1 MRIRTLL
8 AGALLALLV
17 AAWTAPVA
25 LAVET
30 NEGSDPKPRSSSSQQ
45 LSVSTDD
52 QTGGSGTAGSGG
64 TKEQSPQPSVE
75 PPKPAKPVEPVD
87 PPKPVEQPK
96 PVDPPK
102 PVEQPKPADPV
113 KPPTKPV
120 PPVQPPVP
128 PVQPPVEGKPIPADP
143 IAHLS
148 LTPNTVKAGDN
159 LHADATCDN
168 GTRDSLSGDGVSFSG
183 LEGTVSQGT
192 SEGNHTVTLVCVNAS
207 KRNTATATFQV
218 VKRNDPGGPGLH
230 PSLMVSPKEVKPGD
244 EIQFNGGCPN
254 GRQQTLTADGVD
266 IHGNSGTVRQDAR
279 EGGHTATRV
288 CVEGNRTESATDTF
302 RVVNRGEPGGDTL
315 SVSPKVVRQGDTV
328 YFNGGC
334 RNGREQSLD
343 ADGVD
348 VRGRIGRV
356 HDDARLGEHTARRT
370 CLHGNV
376 VESVSDTFRVVPGDG
391 AGPGDGPRDF
401 WLSDRSGYRG
411 DSVDVSVRCRDNW
424 ARLESDALEDTT
436 LRRDGS
442 RLPGSTRV
450 VDHVRNGW
458 HRVTV
463 SCDGRSDSQG
473 FWVLSERGDH
483 DRYLSVDPSYGHR
496 GDEVDIRVGCDWS
509 VGRVE
514 SDALDDIDLDQDGRP
529 WRHSGTTHVSD
540 DAEPGEHTVRVR
552 CGDDTMEESFFVQG
566 DGDREGDGD
575 GDSAGGGEQVSVY
588 PVGAPETGGGPATET
603 AGGDATLWT
612 VAAIGLTAITGA
624 AMLGTGPVL
633 GRRDA
638 GEARR

>member
-8 AGALLALLV
+8 AGGLLTLLA
-17 AAWTAPVA
+17 AAWTAPAA
-25 LAVET
+25 LAAET
-30 NEGSDPKPRSSSSQQ
+30 NEGSDPNPRSSSSQR
-45 LSVSTDD
+45 LAVSTDD
-52 QTGGSGTAGSGG
+52 QNSGSGNGGG
-64 TKEQSPQPSVE
+64 TKEQSPQPSSE
-75 PPKPAKPVEPVD
+75 PPKPIN
-87 PPKPVEQPK
+87 PPKQA
-96 PVDPPK
+96 DPPK
-102 PVEQPKPADPV
+102 PVEQPKPANPVDPAKPVDPV
-113 KPPTKPV
+113 KPPTQPV
-120 PPVQPPVP
+120 PPPPPPVGP
-128 PVQPPVEGKPIPADP
+128 KPPVEVQKPIPADP
-143 IAHLS
+143 VAHLS
-148 LTPNTVKAGDN
+148 LAPNTVKAGETM
-159 LHADATCDN
+159 HANASCDN
-168 GTRDSLSGDGVSFSG
+168 GTRDTLTGDAVSFSG
-183 LEGTVSQGT
+183 LEGTVSQGA
-192 SEGNHTVTLVCVNAS
+192 SEGNHTVTLVCVNAT

-266 IHGNSGTVRQDAR
+266 IHGNSGTVRRDAR

-302 RVVNRGEPGGDTL
+302 RVVTGGEPGGDTL
-315 SVSPKVVRQGDTV
+315 SVSPKVVRQGDTI

-334 RNGREQSLD
+334 RDGREQLD

-356 HDDARLGEHTARRT
+356 HDDARLGDHTARRT
-370 CLHGNV
+370 CFHGNG
-376 VESVSDTFRVVPGDG
+376 VESVSDTFRVIPGDG
-391 AGPGDGPRDF
+391 GGPGDGPRDF

-442 RLPGSTRV
+442 RLTGSTRV
-450 VDHVRNGW
+450 VDHVTNGW

-463 SCDGRSDSQG
+463 SCDGHSDSQG

-483 DRYLSVDPSYGHR
+483 DRYLSVDPGYGHR
-496 GDEVDIRVGCDWS
+496 GDEVDIHVGCDWS

-540 DAEPGEHTVRVR
+540 DAGPGEHTVRVR

-566 DGDREGDGD
+566 DGDHEGDD
-575 GDSAGGGEQVSVY
+575 GSAGGGEQVSVY
-588 PVGAPETGGGPATET
+588 PVGAPETGGGPAVEA
-603 AGGDATLWT
+603 AGGNAALWT
-612 VAAIGLTAITGA
+612 LAAIGLTGVTGA
-624 AMLGTGPVL
+624 AMIGTGPVL

>member
-1 MRIRTLL
+1 MRIRTVL
-8 AGALLALLV
+8 AGALLALLA

-25 LAVET
+25 LAAET
-30 NEGSDPKPRSSSSQQ
+30 NEGSVPNPRSSSSQR
-45 LSVSTDD
+45 LAVSTDD
-52 QTGGSGTAGSGG
+52 QDSGSGNAGG
-64 TKEQSPQPSVE
+64 TKEQSPRPSSE
-75 PPKPAKPVEPVD
+75 PPKPANPPKPVEQPAPAIPVD
-87 PPKPVEQPK
+87 PPKPV
-96 PVDPPK
+96 
-102 PVEQPKPADPV
+102 DPV
-113 KPPTKPV
+113 KPPTQPV
-120 PPVQPPVP
+120 PPPPVGP
-128 PVQPPVEGKPIPADP
+128 RPPVEGKPIPADP

-148 LTPNTVKAGDN
+148 LTPNTVKAGETV
-159 LHADATCDN
+159 HANASCDN
-168 GTRDSLSGDGVSFSG
+168 GTRNSLTGDAVSFSD
-183 LEGTVSQGT
+183 LEGTVSQGA
-192 SEGNHTVTLVCVNAS
+192 SEGNHTVTLVCVNTS

-230 PSLMVSPKEVKPGD
+230 PSLVVSPKEVKPGD

-302 RVVNRGEPGGDTL
+302 QVVTRGEPGGDTL
-315 SVSPKVVRQGDTV
+315 SVSPKVVHQGDTI

-334 RNGREQSLD
+334 RNGRQQSLD
-343 ADGVD
+343 AEGVD

-370 CLHGNV
+370 CFHGNV
-376 VESVSDTFRVVPGDG
+376 VESVSDTFRVIPGDG
-391 AGPGDGPRDF
+391 NAPGDGPRDF

-436 LRRDGS
+436 LRRDGG
-442 RLPGSTRV
+442 RLTGSTRV
-450 VDHVRNGW
+450 VDHVSNGW

-463 SCDGRSDSQG
+463 SCDGHSDSQG
-473 FWVLSERGDH
+473 FWVLSDRGDH
-483 DRYLSVDPSYGHR
+483 DRYLSVDPGYGHR
-496 GDEVDIRVGCDWS
+496 GDEVDIHVGCDWS

-514 SDALDDIDLDQDGRP
+514 SDALDDIDLDEDGRP

-540 DAEPGEHTVRVR
+540 DAQPGEHTVRVR
-552 CGDDTMEESFFVQG
+552 CGDDTIEESFFVQG
-566 DGDREGDGD
+566 DGDRQGDN
-575 GDSAGGGEQVSVY
+575 DSAGGGEQVSVY
-588 PVGAPETGGGPATET
+588 PVGAPETGGGPAAEA
-603 AGGDATLWT
+603 AGGSAALWT
-612 VAAIGLTAITGA
+612 VAAIGLTGITGA
-624 AMLGTGPVL
+624 AMIGTGPVL
-633 GRRDA
+633 GRRDP

>member
-1 MRIRTLL
+1 MRIRTVL
-8 AGALLALLV
+8 AGALLALLA

-25 LAVET
+25 LAAET
-30 NEGSDPKPRSSSSQQ
+30 NVGSDPGPRSVSSQR
-45 LSVSTDD
+45 LAVSTDD
-52 QTGGSGTAGSGG
+52 QNDGSGTAGSGTVG
-64 TKEQSPQPSVE
+64 SAGKEQSSQPSVE
-75 PPKPAKPVEPVD
+75 PPKPAN

-96 PVDPPK
+96 PKPVEPK
-102 PVEQPKPADPV
+102 PVEQPNPADPA
-113 KPPTKPV
+113 KPPAQPV
-120 PPVQPPVP
+120 PPPPP
-128 PVQPPVEGKPIPADP
+128 PIGPKPPIEGKPIPADP

-148 LTPNTVKAGDN
+148 LTPNTVKAGDTM
-159 LHADATCDN
+159 HANATCDN
-168 GTRDSLSGDGVSFSG
+168 GTQNSLTGDGVSFSG

-230 PSLMVSPKEVKPGD
+230 PSLVVSPKTVKPGD

-266 IHGNSGTVRQDAR
+266 VHGNSGTVRQDAR

-288 CVEGNRTESATDTF
+288 CVEGDRTESATDTF
-302 RVVNRGEPGGDTL
+302 QVVTNGEPGGDTL

-334 RNGREQSLD
+334 RNGRQQSLD
-343 ADGVD
+343 AEGVD

-370 CLHGNV
+370 CFHGNV
-376 VESVSDTFRVVPGDG
+376 VESVSDTFRVIPGDG
-391 AGPGDGPRDF
+391 GGPGDGPRDF

-442 RLPGSTRV
+442 RLTGSTRV
-450 VDHVRNGW
+450 VDHVSNGW

-463 SCDGRSDSQG
+463 SCDGHSDSQG
-473 FWVLSERGDH
+473 FWVLSDRGDH
-483 DRYLSVDPSYGHR
+483 DRYLSVDPGYGHR
-496 GDEVDIRVGCDWS
+496 GDEVDIHVGCDWS

-514 SDALDDIDLDQDGRP
+514 SDALDDIDLDEDGRP

-540 DAEPGEHTVRVR
+540 DAQPGEHTVRVR
-552 CGDDTMEESFFVQG
+552 CGDDTIEESFFVQG
-566 DGDREGDGD
+566 DGDRQGDN
-575 GDSAGGGEQVSVY
+575 DSAGGGEQVSVY
-588 PVGAPETGGGPATET
+588 PVGAPETGGGPAAEA
-603 AGGDATLWT
+603 AGGSAALWT
-612 VAAIGLTAITGA
+612 VAAIGLTGITGA
-624 AMLGTGPVL
+624 AMIGTGPVL
-633 GRRDA
+633 GRRDP